1 MLSYI
6 ARRLVQLPLLLLFAS
21 LIVFS
26 LMHLAPGDPVP
37 LMLGDY
43 ADPEAQAALRHEL
56 GLDRPLPVQY
66 VNWLWKAAHGDLGFS
81 VANRQDVM
89 GEIAARLPNT
99 LVLAALAMVWAVVI
113 AIPIGIISAVRQN
126 SWADYLSM
134 SFALGGVS
142 IPSFV
147 LALVLIF
154 ILSVRLRLF
163 PISGGPAVTRDPV
176 GAIKYLVLPALALGA
191 YACGVIARML
201 RSCMV
206 EVLHQDYILT
216 ARGKGLGRVR
226 IYWRHALKNAFIP
239 TMTVIGINFA
249 YMLGGSVVIE
259 QIFSLPGIGGY
270 LMQAV
275 LGRDFPVIQGISLC
289 VALVFVFVNLATDI
303 LYSYLDPR
311 IRYD

>member
-21 LIVFS
+21 VIVFS

-43 ADPEAQAALRHEL
+43 ADPEAQAALRHDL

-81 VANRQDVM
+81 VANRQDVL
-89 GEIAARLPNT
+89 GEIVARLPNT
-99 LVLAALAMVWAVVI
+99 LVLAALAMAWAVVI
-113 AIPIGIISAVRQN
+113 AVPIGIISAVRQN

-154 ILSVRLRLF
+154 ILSVRLRLL

-176 GAIKYLVLPALALGA
+176 GAIKFMILPALALGA

-216 ARGKGLGRVR
+216 AEGKGLGKLR
-226 IYWRHALKNAFIP
+226 IYWVHALKNAFIP

>member
-56 GLDRPLPVQY
+56 GLDRPLPIQY
-66 VNWLWKAAHGDLGFS
+66 VNWLGDALRGDLGFS
-81 VANRQDVM
+81 VANRQDVL
-89 GEIAARLPNT
+89 GEIMARLPNT
-99 LVLAALAMVWAVVI
+99 LVLASLAMAWAVVI
-113 AIPIGIISAVRQN
+113 AIPIGILAAVRQN
-126 SWADYLSM
+126 SLVDYLSM
-134 SFALGGVS
+134 GFALSGISV
-142 IPSFV
+142 PNFV
-147 LALVLIF
+147 LALFLIMVLA
-154 ILSVRLRLF
+154 VQLRWL
-163 PISGGPAVTRDPV
+163 PISGGPVVTKDPV
-176 GAIKYLVLPALALGA
+176 GAIKFLIIPALALGA
-191 YACGVIARML
+191 RASGVIARML

-216 ARGKGLGRVR
+216 ARGKGVGSQS

-239 TMTVIGINFA
+239 TLTVLGINFA

-289 VALVFVFVNLATDI
+289 VALVFIFINLITDI

>member
-1 MLSYI
+1 MLSYV
-6 ARRLVQLPLLLLFAS
+6 ARRLLQLTLLLLFAS

-66 VNWLWKAAHGDLGFS
+66 LSWLGNALRGDLGFS
-81 VANRQDVM
+81 VANRQDVF
-89 GEIAARLPNT
+89 GEIIARLPNT
-99 LVLAALAMVWAVVI
+99 LVLAALAMAWAVVI
-113 AIPIGIISAVRQN
+113 AVPIGIIAAARQN
-126 SWADYLSM
+126 SWVDYLSM
-134 SFALGGVS
+134 SFALGGIS
-142 IPSFV
+142 IPNFV
-147 LALVLIF
+147 LALLLIF
-154 ILSVRLRLF
+154 VLVVHLRLL
-163 PISGGPAVTRDPV
+163 PISGGPAVTKDPA
-176 GAIKYLVLPALALGA
+176 GAIKFLIIPALALGA
-191 YACGVIARML
+191 RASGVIARML

-216 ARGKGLGRVR
+216 ARGKGVSNRR

-239 TMTVIGINFA
+239 TLTVLGINFA

-289 VALVFVFVNLATDI
+289 VALVFIFMNLATDV

-311 IRYD
+311 IRYE

>member
-1 MLSYI
+1 MLSYV

-43 ADPEAQAALRHEL
+43 ADAEAQAALRHEL

-66 VNWLWKAAHGDLGFS
+66 LSWLGNALRGDLGFS
-81 VANRQDVM
+81 VANRQDVL
-89 GEIAARLPNT
+89 GEIVARLPNT
-99 LVLAALAMVWAVVI
+99 LALAALAMAWAVVI

-126 SWADYLSM
+126 SWVDYLSM

-142 IPSFV
+142 VPNFV
-147 LALVLIF
+147 LALLLIF
-154 ILSVRLRLF
+154 VLAVHLRVL
-163 PISGGPAVTRDPV
+163 PISGGPAVTKDPV
-176 GAIKYLVLPALALGA
+176 GALKYLIIPALALGA
-191 YACGVIARML
+191 GAAGVVARML

-216 ARGKGLGRVR
+216 ARGKGVSNRG

-239 TMTVIGINFA
+239 TLTVLGINFA

-289 VALVFVFVNLATDI
+289 VALVFIFVNLATDI

>member
-1 MLSYI
+1 MLSYV
-6 ARRLVQLPLLLLFAS
+6 ARRLLQLPLLLVFAS

-66 VNWLWKAAHGDLGFS
+66 LSWLGNALRGDLGFS
-81 VANRQDVM
+81 VANRQDVL
-89 GEIAARLPNT
+89 GEIVARLPNT
-99 LVLAALAMVWAVVI
+99 LALAGLAMAWAVVI
-113 AIPIGIISAVRQN
+113 AIPIGIIAAVRQN
-126 SWADYLSM
+126 SWVDYLSM

-142 IPSFV
+142 VPNFV
-147 LALVLIF
+147 LALLLIF
-154 ILSVRLRLF
+154 VLAVHLRVL
-163 PISGGPAVTRDPV
+163 PISGGPVVTKDPV
-176 GAIKYLVLPALALGA
+176 GALKYLIIPALALGA
-191 YACGVIARML
+191 GAAGVIARML

-216 ARGKGLGRVR
+216 ARGKGVGNRS

-239 TMTVIGINFA
+239 TLTVLGINFA

-289 VALVFVFVNLATDI
+289 VALVFIFVNLATDI
-303 LYSYLDPR
+303 LYSCLDPR

>member
-1 MLSYI
+1 
-6 ARRLVQLPLLLLFAS
+6 
-21 LIVFS
+21 
-26 LMHLAPGDPVP
+26 MHLAPGDPVP

-43 ADPEAQAALRHEL
+43 ADPEAQAALRHDL

-66 VNWLWKAAHGDLGFS
+66 INWLWKAAHGDLGYS
-81 VANRQDVM
+81 VANRQDVL
-89 GEIAARLPNT
+89 GEIVARLPNT
-99 LVLAALAMVWAVVI
+99 LVLAALAMAWAVII
-113 AIPIGIISAVRQN
+113 AIPIGIIAAVRQN
-126 SWADYLSM
+126 SWVDYLTM

-147 LALVLIF
+147 IALVLIF
-154 ILSVRLRLF
+154 VLSVQLRLI
-163 PISGGPAVTRDPV
+163 PISGGPAVTKDPA
-176 GAIKYLVLPALALGA
+176 GAIKYLILPALALGA
-191 YACGVIARML
+191 YASGVIARML

-216 ARGKGLGRVR
+216 AKGKGLSKLR

-239 TMTVIGINFA
+239 TLTVIGINFA

-259 QIFSLPGIGGY
+259 QIFSLPGIGRY
-270 LMQAV
+270 LMEAV

-289 VALVFVFVNLATDI
+289 VALVFVFMNLATDI

>member
-6 ARRLVQLPLLLLFAS
+6 ARRLVQLPLLLILAS
-21 LIVFS
+21 IIVFS

-66 VNWLWKAAHGDLGFS
+66 LSWLWKAAHGDLGLS
-81 VANRQDVM
+81 VANRQDVL
-89 GEIAARLPNT
+89 GEIIARLPNT
-99 LVLAALAMVWAVVI
+99 LVLAVLAMAWAVAI
-113 AIPIGIISAVRQN
+113 AIPIGIVSAVKQN
-126 SWADYLSM
+126 SWIDYLSM

-147 LALVLIF
+147 LALLLVFVLA
-154 ILSVRLRLF
+154 VHLRLL
-163 PISGGPAVTRDPV
+163 PISGGPAVTKDPL
-176 GAIKYLVLPALALGA
+176 GAIRYLILPAIALGA
-191 YACGVIARML
+191 QASGVIARML

-216 ARGKGLGRVR
+216 ARGKGVANLR

-239 TMTVIGINFA
+239 TMTVMGINFA

-289 VALVFVFVNLATDI
+289 VALVFIFMNLGTDI

>member
-6 ARRLVQLPLLLLFAS
+6 ARRLVQLPLLLLLAS

-43 ADPEAQAALRHEL
+43 ADPEAQAALRHDL

-66 VNWLWKAAHGDLGFS
+66 LSWLWKAAHGDLGFS
-81 VANRQDVM
+81 VASRQDVL
-89 GEIAARLPNT
+89 GEIVARLPNT
-99 LVLAALAMVWAVVI
+99 LTLAVLAIAWAVAI
-113 AIPIGIISAVRQN
+113 AIPIGIVSAVKQN
-126 SWADYLSM
+126 SWIDYLSM
-134 SFALGGVS
+134 SVALGGVS

-147 LALVLIF
+147 LALLLVFVLA
-154 ILSVRLRLF
+154 VHLRLL
-163 PISGGPAVTRDPV
+163 PISGGPSVTKDPL
-176 GAIKYLVLPALALGA
+176 GAMKYLILPALALGA
-191 YACGVIARML
+191 HACGVIARML

-216 ARGKGLGRVR
+216 ARGKGVANQG

-239 TMTVIGINFA
+239 TLTVMGINFA
-249 YMLGGSVVIE
+249 YMLGGSVVVE

-289 VALVFVFVNLATDI
+289 VAVVFIFMNLATDI
-303 LYSYLDPR
+303 LYSYVDPR

>member
-1 MLSYI
+1 MFSYI
-6 ARRLVQLPLLLLFAS
+6 ARRLLQLPLLLLFAS

-66 VNWLWKAAHGDLGFS
+66 LGWLWDAVHGDLGFS
-81 VANRQDVM
+81 VATRQDVL
-89 GEIAARLPNT
+89 GEIVARLPNT
-99 LVLAALAMVWAVVI
+99 LALALLAMSWAILVAV
-113 AIPIGIISAVRQN
+113 PIGIVAAVKQN
-126 SWADYLSM
+126 SWVDYLTM
-134 SFALGGVS
+134 GYALGGVS
-142 IPSFV
+142 VPSFV
-147 LALVLIF
+147 LALLLIF
-154 ILSVRLRLF
+154 VLAVHLRLV
-163 PISGGPAVTRDPV
+163 PISGGPSVTKDPV
-176 GAIKYLVLPALALGA
+176 GALKYLIIPALALGA
-191 YACGVIARML
+191 HASGVIARML

-216 ARGKGLGRVR
+216 ARGKGVGNLR
-226 IYWRHALKNAFIP
+226 IYWGHALKNAFIP
-239 TMTVIGINFA
+239 TLTVIGINFA

-289 VALVFVFVNLATDI
+289 VALVFIFMNLITDI
-303 LYSYLDPR
+303 LYSYVDPR

>member
-1 MLSYI
+1 MLSYV
-6 ARRLVQLPLLLLFAS
+6 ARRLLQLPLLLLFAS

-26 LMHLAPGDPVP
+26 LMHLAPGEPVP

-66 VNWLWKAAHGDLGFS
+66 LSWLGNALRGDLGFS
-81 VANRQDVM
+81 VANRQDVF
-89 GEIAARLPNT
+89 GEIIARLPNT
-99 LVLAALAMVWAVVI
+99 LVLAALAMAWAVVI
-113 AIPIGIISAVRQN
+113 AVPIGIIAAARQN
-126 SWADYLSM
+126 SWVDYLSM
-134 SFALGGVS
+134 SFALGGIS
-142 IPSFV
+142 IPNFV
-147 LALVLIF
+147 LALLLIF
-154 ILSVRLRLF
+154 VLVVHLRLL
-163 PISGGPAVTRDPV
+163 PISGGPAVTKDPA
-176 GAIKYLVLPALALGA
+176 GAIKFLIIPALALGA
-191 YACGVIARML
+191 RASGVIARML

-216 ARGKGLGRVR
+216 ARGKGVSNRR

-239 TMTVIGINFA
+239 TLTVLGINFA

-275 LGRDFPVIQGISLC
+275 LGRDFPVIQGICLC
-289 VALVFVFVNLATDI
+289 VALVFIFMNLATDV

-311 IRYD
+311 IRYG

>member
-1 MLSYI
+1 MLSYV
-6 ARRLVQLPLLLLFAS
+6 ARRLLQLPLLLLFAS

-66 VNWLWKAAHGDLGFS
+66 LSWLGNALRGDLGFS
-81 VANRQDVM
+81 VANRQDVL
-89 GEIAARLPNT
+89 GEIVARLPNT
-99 LVLAALAMVWAVVI
+99 LALATLAMAWAVAI
-113 AIPIGIISAVRQN
+113 AIPIGIIAAVRQN
-126 SWADYLSM
+126 SWVDYLSM
-134 SFALGGVS
+134 GFALGGISV
-142 IPSFV
+142 PNFV
-147 LALVLIF
+147 LALFLIM
-154 ILSVRLRLF
+154 LLAVQLRWL
-163 PISGGPAVTRDPV
+163 PISGGPAVTKDPL
-176 GAIKYLVLPALALGA
+176 GAVKFLIIPALALGA
-191 YACGVIARML
+191 RASGVVARML

-216 ARGKGLGRVR
+216 ARGKGVGNQR

-239 TMTVIGINFA
+239 TLTVLGINFA

-275 LGRDFPVIQGISLC
+275 LGRDFPVIQGVSLC
-289 VALVFVFVNLATDI
+289 VALVFIFMNLITDI
-303 LYSYLDPR
+303 MYSYLDPR

>member
-1 MLSYI
+1 MVSYI
-6 ARRLVQLPLLLLFAS
+6 ARRLAQLPLLLLFAS
-21 LIVFS
+21 LIVFL

-66 VNWLWKAAHGDLGFS
+66 LSWLSNAVRGNLGFS
-81 VANRQDVM
+81 VANRQDVR
-89 GEIAARLPNT
+89 GEIMARLPNT
-99 LVLAALAMVWAVVI
+99 LALAALAMAWAVVI

-126 SWADYLSM
+126 SWVDYLSM
-134 SFALGGVS
+134 GFALGGIS
-142 IPSFV
+142 IPNFV
-147 LALVLIF
+147 LALLLILVLAVN
-154 ILSVRLRLF
+154 LQLL
-163 PISGGPAVTRDPV
+163 PISGGPAFTKDPV
-176 GAIKYLVLPALALGA
+176 GALKFLIIPALALGA
-191 YACGVIARML
+191 RASGVIARML

-206 EVLHQDYILT
+206 EVLHEDYILT
-216 ARGKGLGRVR
+216 ARGKGIGNRS

-239 TMTVIGINFA
+239 TLTVMGISFA

-270 LMQAV
+270 LMEAV
-275 LGRDFPVIQGISLC
+275 LGRDFPVIQGISMC
-289 VALVFVFVNLATDI
+289 VALVFIFVNLATDI
-303 LYSYLDPR
+303 LYSYIDPR